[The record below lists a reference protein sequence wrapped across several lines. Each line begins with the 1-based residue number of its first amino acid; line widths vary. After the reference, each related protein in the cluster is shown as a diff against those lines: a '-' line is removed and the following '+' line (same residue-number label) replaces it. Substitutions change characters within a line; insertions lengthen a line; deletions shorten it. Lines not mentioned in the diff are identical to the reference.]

1 MMACDVLKTNLTTLS
16 VSYNLNC
23 GSCSSVLC
31 PAVKLN
37 QSSVNQ
43 QTYQVHVT
51 NRNDLYCVEWDV
63 KP

>member
-43 QTYQVHVT
+43 QTYQVH
-51 NRNDLYCVEWDV
+51 DICDEP
-63 KP
+63 K